1 MSNKDCIGLQMLEK
15 KRKEMAELRSKKDD
29 EEWSKDKC
37 IFLKNKVV
45 EQETRISD
53 LEDVVVQIMS
63 AFEDVTG
70 KPFVLR

>member
-1 MSNKDCIGLQMLEK
+1 MSENDCISVQMLEK
-15 KRKEMAELRSKKDD
+15 KRKEMAELRRKRDD

-37 IFLKNKVV
+37 IFLKNKVA